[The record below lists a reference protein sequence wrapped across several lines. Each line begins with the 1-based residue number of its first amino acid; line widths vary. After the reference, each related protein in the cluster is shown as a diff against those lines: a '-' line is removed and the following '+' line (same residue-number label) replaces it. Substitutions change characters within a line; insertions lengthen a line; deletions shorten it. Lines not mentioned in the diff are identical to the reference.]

1 MQADISNQRFGV
13 GDVNIVRDLRTMLES
28 GNSYIHSFMAIDKQL
43 QSGSLAK
50 AVSLELLAD
59 HLAQRLNSRG

>member
-43 QSGSLAK
+43 QSGSLAQ